1 MRQIFYNIAMT
12 MRRSTHRG
20 MILVSIANGLLLFGY
35 GLSLPF
41 FTIYLITQCHVSPAI
56 AGLIIALAGLSRCV
70 SSAISGELADVFG
83 RKPVMQW
90 GLFSQIVAMFAL
102 GLCIELKADVAWML
116 ICYFLTTF
124 LGAFFRPAANAWVT
138 DHTTPKQ
145 RVEAFGIIRI
155 GLNIGWAMGPA
166 VGGFLV
172 RYSYSMAF
180 YFTAILYA
188 TTILYLG
195 RLISE
200 RKHRRAPRKASFV
213 STLLSLKDTRL
224 AKICLY
230 VVMITA
236 VNSQLVVGLSIH
248 CKQYLQMPEY
258 FIGWFFTINGLVV
271 VFLQTTASRVM
282 SRMRLTSAMWWGCL
296 AYAIG
301 FGSVGFFRSFPLIAL
316 GVFLAGVG
324 ELIVAPGEQTLV
336 SNIALRET
344 RGRYLG
350 MLMVFYNLGSAVGFF
365 GAGLLGDYV
374 APHYLP
380 GPWLIVAGVALLAGI
395 GFWALRGELSPEE
408 DNKQTAP
415 IPIKKDTITLS

>member
-1 MRQIFYNIAMT
+1 MHKYTRA
-12 MRRSTHRG
+12 S
-20 MILVSIANGLLLFGY
+20 MIVVSVANGLLLFGY

-41 FTIYLITQCHVSPAI
+41 FTIYLISQRGLSSAL

-70 SSAISGELADVFG
+70 SSAISGELADAFG
-83 RKPVMQW
+83 RKNVMMW
-90 GLFSQIVAMFAL
+90 GLFSQIIAMFAL
-102 GLCIELKADVAWML
+102 GLCIECRVDVPWML
-116 ICYFLTTF
+116 TCYFLTTF

-138 DHTTPKQ
+138 DNTNARN

-155 GLNIGWAMGPA
+155 GLNIGWALGPA

-180 YFTAILYA
+180 YFTAILYSI
-188 TTILYLG
+188 TILYVS
-195 RLISE
+195 RLVRD
-200 RKHRRAPRKASFV
+200 RKILHSRKRKPSFV

-236 VNSQLVVGLSIH
+236 VNSQLVVGLSVH
-248 CKQYLQMPEY
+248 CKQYLHMPEY

-271 VFLQTTASRVM
+271 VFLQYWATKWMKKIRLSTAM
-282 SRMRLTSAMWWGCL
+282 FIGCAL
-296 AYAIG
+296 YAVG
-301 FGSVGFFRSFPLIAL
+301 FGSVGFFGSFAPIGL
-316 GVFLAGVG
+316 GVFLAGMG
-324 ELIVAPGEQTLV
+324 ELIVSPGEQTLV
-336 SNIALRET
+336 SNIATRET

-350 MLMVFYNLGSAVGFF
+350 MLMVFYNFGSAAGFF
-365 GAGLLGDYV
+365 TAGILSDLI

-380 GPWLIVAGVALLAGI
+380 GPWLIVGAVALLSGY
-395 GFWALRGELSPEE
+395 GFWRMRYSLTDSE

-415 IPIKKDTITLS
+415 IPIKKDTITLN

>member
-1 MRQIFYNIAMT
+1 MHK
-12 MRRSTHRG
+12 STYRG
-20 MILVSIANGLLLFGY
+20 MVLVSVANGLLLFGY

-41 FTIYLITQCHVSPAI
+41 FTIYLIHQRHVSPAI
-56 AGLIIALAGLSRCV
+56 AGLIVGLAGLSRCV
-70 SSAISGELADVFG
+70 SSAISGELADAFG
-83 RKPVMQW
+83 RKPVMMW
-90 GLFSQIVAMFAL
+90 GLFSQILAMFAL
-102 GLCIELKADVAWML
+102 GLCIEFQADVAWML
-116 ICYFLTTF
+116 TCYFLTTF

-155 GLNIGWAMGPA
+155 GLNIGWALGPA

-195 RLISE
+195 RLITD
-200 RKHRRAPRKASFV
+200 RKRRKTSRKANFV
-213 STLLSLKDTRL
+213 STLLCLQDSRL

-230 VVMITA
+230 VVLITA

-271 VFLQTTASRVM
+271 VFLQATASRVM
-282 SRMRLTSAMWWGCL
+282 SRMRLTTAMWWGCL
-296 AYAIG
+296 LYAIG

-316 GVFLAGVG
+316 GVFLAGIG

-336 SNIALRET
+336 SNIASRET

-350 MLMVFYNLGSAVGFF
+350 MLMVFYNLGSSVGFF
-365 GAGLLGDYV
+365 TAGILGDYI

-380 GPWLIVAGVALLAGI
+380 GPWLIVGGIALLAGG
-395 GFWALRGELSPEE
+395 GFWALRKELTPEE
-408 DNKQTAP
+408 DGKQTAP
-415 IPIKKDTITLS
+415 VPIKKDTITLS

>member
-1 MRQIFYNIAMT
+1 MW
-12 MRRSTHRG
+12 
-20 MILVSIANGLLLFGY
+20 LVAVANGLLLFGY

-41 FTIYLITQCHVSPAI
+41 FTIYLVSKCHLPPAM
-56 AGLIIALAGLSRCV
+56 AGLIVALAGLSRCV
-70 SSAISGELADVFG
+70 SSALSGELSDSFG
-83 RKPVMQW
+83 RKTVMLW
-90 GLFSQIVAMFAL
+90 GLFSQIVAMFSL
-102 GLCIELKADVAWML
+102 GLCIELQAQMGWML
-116 ICYFLTTF
+116 TCYFLTTF

-145 RVEAFGIIRI
+145 RVEAFGMIRI
-155 GLNIGWAMGPA
+155 GLNIGWALGPA

-180 YFTAILYA
+180 YFTALLYA

-195 RLISE
+195 RLIKDRTS
-200 RKHRRAPRKASFV
+200 RKRTRVRKTSFAAM
-213 STLLSLKDTRL
+213 LRSLADTRL
-224 AKICLY
+224 ARICLY

-271 VFLQTTASRVM
+271 VFLQFAASKVMARLRLSTAM
-282 SRMRLTSAMWWGCL
+282 FIGCL
-296 AYAIG
+296 LYAVG
-301 FGSVGFFRSFPLIAL
+301 FGSVGFFNSFALIGL

-324 ELIVAPGEQTLV
+324 ELIVSPGEQTMV
-336 SNIALRET
+336 SNIASRET

-365 GAGLLGDYV
+365 TAGLLGDYV

-380 GPWLIVAGVALLAGI
+380 GPWLIIGMVAVLAGI
-395 GFWALRGELSPEE
+395 GFWRMRYHLTAHE
-408 DNKQTAP
+408 DGKQNVP
-415 IPIKKDTITLS
+415 VPIKKDTITLS

>member
-1 MRQIFYNIAMT
+1 MHK
-12 MRRSTHRG
+12 STYRG
-20 MILVSIANGLLLFGY
+20 MVLVSVANGLLLFGY

-41 FTIYLITQCHVSPAI
+41 FTIYLIHQRHLSPAI
-56 AGLIIALAGLSRCV
+56 AGLIVGLAGLSRCV
-70 SSAISGELADVFG
+70 SSAISGELADAFG
-83 RKPVMQW
+83 RKPVMMW
-90 GLFSQIVAMFAL
+90 GLFSQILAMFSL
-102 GLCIELKADVAWML
+102 GLCIEFQADVAWML
-116 ICYFLTTF
+116 TCYFLTTF

-155 GLNIGWAMGPA
+155 GLNIGWALGPA

-172 RYSYSMAF
+172 RYSYSIAF

-195 RLISE
+195 RLITD
-200 RKHRRAPRKASFV
+200 RKRRKTSRKANFV
-213 STLLSLKDTRL
+213 STLLCLRDSRL

-230 VVMITA
+230 VVLITA

-271 VFLQTTASRVM
+271 VFLQATASRVM
-282 SRMRLTSAMWWGCL
+282 SRMRLTTAMWWGCL
-296 AYAIG
+296 LYAIG

-316 GVFLAGVG
+316 GVFLAGIG

-336 SNIALRET
+336 SNIASRET

-350 MLMVFYNLGSAVGFF
+350 MLMVFYNLGSSVGFF
-365 GAGLLGDYV
+365 TAGILGDYI

-380 GPWLIVAGVALLAGI
+380 GPWLIVGGIALLAGG
-395 GFWALRGELSPEE
+395 GFWALRKELTPEE
-408 DNKQTAP
+408 DGKQTAP
-415 IPIKKDTITLS
+415 VPIKKDTITLS

>member
-1 MRQIFYNIAMT
+1 MQAVTRK
-12 MRRSTHRG
+12 G
-20 MILVSIANGLLLFGY
+20 MWLVAVANGILLFGY

-41 FTIYLITQCHVSPAI
+41 FTIYLISQQHLPPAM
-56 AGLIIALAGLSRCV
+56 AGLIVALAGLSRCV
-70 SSAISGELADVFG
+70 SSAISGELADAFG
-83 RKPVMQW
+83 RKNVMMW
-90 GLFSQIVAMFAL
+90 GLFSQIIAMFSLA
-102 GLCIELKADVAWML
+102 LCIELNAQAGWML
-116 ICYFLTTF
+116 TCYFFTTF

-138 DHTTPKQ
+138 DHTTLKE
-145 RVEAFGIIRI
+145 RVAAFGMIRI
-155 GLNIGWAMGPA
+155 GLNIGWALGPA

-180 YFTAILYA
+180 YFTALLYA

-195 RLISE
+195 RLIKDRTSKKP
-200 RKHRRAPRKASFV
+200 RGRARRPSFGAMV
-213 STLLSLKDTRL
+213 GALADTRL

-271 VFLQTTASRVM
+271 ILLQQAATKWMSKRRLSTAMFV
-282 SRMRLTSAMWWGCL
+282 GC
-296 AYAIG
+296 ACYAVG
-301 FGSVGFFRSFPLIAL
+301 FGSVGFFGSFWPIAL

-324 ELIVAPGEQTLV
+324 ELIVAPGEQTMV
-336 SNIALRET
+336 SNIASRET

-350 MLMVFYNLGSAVGFF
+350 LLMVFYNMGSALGFF
-365 GAGLLGDYV
+365 TAGLLGDYV
-374 APHYLP
+374 APHLLA
-380 GPWLIVAGVALLAGI
+380 GPWLIIGLIAVLAGV
-395 GFWALRGELSPEE
+395 GFWRMRYSLTDAE
-408 DNKQTAP
+408 DGKQTAA